1 VLPVLYNKLAHYL
14 QSFLHLFYPHICLE
28 CGTDVLL
35 SHNVLCN
42 DCEKNLPY
50 TDLFKIENNLVEKI
64 FWGRCKLS
72 AAGAGLFFTKESV
85 VQTLLF
91 EIKYKQNKKAG
102 WLLGRI
108 IGTSIQGLDRFKN
121 MDLLIPIPLTPK
133 KLRQRGL
140 NQSMII
146 CEGILQVLPHLKIA
160 AILKKIKNTSSQ
172 TNKDRIQR
180 GEQMQSL
187 FELENANEIS
197 GAHLLLIDDV
207 LTTGATLE
215 AACTCLWQA
224 QPHSIS
230 IAAAAYTL

>member
-1 VLPVLYNKLAHYL
+1 
-14 QSFLHLFYPHICLE
+14 
-28 CGTDVLL
+28 
-35 SHNVLCN
+35 
-42 DCEKNLPY
+42 
-50 TDLFKIENNLVEKI
+50 
-64 FWGRCKLS
+64 
-72 AAGAGLFFTKESV
+72 
-85 VQTLLF
+85 
-91 EIKYKQNKKAG
+91 
-102 WLLGRI
+102 
-108 IGTSIQGLDRFKN
+108 
-121 MDLLIPIPLTPK
+121 M
-133 KLRQRGL
+133 
-140 NQSMII
+140 
-146 CEGILQVLPHLKIA
+146 QVLPHIKIA